1 MLDIKWIRANP
12 ELFKAAMI
20 KRGDASLENPTNKA
34 ILQEAGNPTEPAK
47 ILEILINN
55 ASRVV
60 IDKLQPL
67 EELDARRREMIAKV
81 EALQAERNNVNKEI
95 GRRKAA
101 KEPCEDLFAG
111 MKEMGNQA
119 KELEKQLEEIDQA
132 LNNMLLTIPNVPN
145 ATTPVGRDE
154 SANVEVRRFGTPRKF
169 DFQVKD
175 HVDLGANLGILD
187 FDRAAKLT
195 GTRFSVLTGP
205 GARLERALI
214 NFMLDTHTQ
223 KHGYREI
230 LPPFI
235 VNAESMKGTGQL
247 PKFEQDLFKLQGFD
261 YYLIPTAEVP
271 VTNLYANEIL
281 KESDLTIA
289 FTAYTPCFR
298 SEAGSYG
305 RDTRGLIRQH
315 QFDKVELVKFC
326 KPEDSY
332 NELEKLLD
340 NAEEILRLLGLPY
353 RVVAL
358 STGDLGFSA
367 AKTYDIEVW
376 LPSQNTF
383 REISSCSNF
392 EDFQARRAGIRY
404 KGSDAKAKTAFV
416 HTLNGS
422 GLAVGRTWLA
432 ILENFQEED
441 GRVRIPEVLRPYMGG
456 QEYLEPLN
464 RPAPAKAAA
473 EMTAAS

>member
-1 MLDIKWIRANP
+1 MLDIRWIRANP

-20 KRGDASLENPTNKA
+20 KRGEASAAHPANQK
-34 ILQEAGNPTEPAK
+34 ILQAAGDPKAPEK
-47 ILEILINN
+47 ILEVLLAN
-55 ASRVV
+55 AAEVY
-60 IDKLQPL
+60 IEKLDPL
-67 EELDARRREMIAKV
+67 EKLDIQRREAIGKM

-95 GRRKAA
+95 ARRKVN
-101 KEPCEDLFAG
+101 KEPAEELFAG
-111 MKEMGNQA
+111 MKQVGAQI
-119 KELEKQLEEIDQA
+119 KDLEKQVDELDQA
-132 LNNMLLTIPNVPN
+132 MNEMLLVIPNAPH
-145 ATTPVGRDE
+145 ASTPLGCDE
-154 SANVEVRRFGTPRKF
+154 SANVEVRKFGQPASYSF
-169 DFQVKD
+169 AVKD
-175 HVDLGANLGILD
+175 HVDLGNALGILD
-187 FDRAAKLT
+187 LDRAAKLT
-195 GTRFSVLTGP
+195 GARFSVLTGA

-214 NFMLDTHTQ
+214 QFMLDTHTQ

-235 VNAESMKGTGQL
+235 VNATSMRGTGQL
-247 PKFEQDLFKLQGFD
+247 PKFEQDLFKLQGHD

-271 VTNLYANEIL
+271 VTNLYAGEIL
-281 KESDLTIA
+281 KDADLTISYA
-289 FTAYTPCFR
+289 AYTPCFR

-326 KPEDSY
+326 RPEDSY
-332 NELEKLLD
+332 AELEKLLD
-340 NAEEILRLLGLPY
+340 NAEEILRLLQLPY

-376 LPSQNTF
+376 LPSQNCY

-392 EDFQARRAGIRY
+392 EDFQARRASIRY

-422 GLAVGRTWLA
+422 GLAVGRTWVA
-432 ILENFQEED
+432 ILENYQDEN
-441 GRVRIPEVLRPYMGG
+441 GRICIPDALRPYLGG
-456 QEYLEPLN
+456 MTHIEP
-464 RPAPAKAAA
+464 
-473 EMTAAS
+473 

>member
-1 MLDIKWIRANP
+1 MLDIRWIRANP

-20 KRGDASLENPTNKA
+20 RRGEASVDNPINKK
-34 ILQEAGNPTEPAK
+34 ILQEAGDPKEPGK
-47 ILEILINN
+47 ILEALLDN
-55 ASRVV
+55 AAEVY
-60 IDKLQPL
+60 IEKLEPL
-67 EELDARRREMIAKV
+67 ENIDAQRREAIGRL
-81 EALQAERNNVNKEI
+81 EALQAERNTVNKEI
-95 GRRKAA
+95 GRRKAN
-101 KEPCEDLFAG
+101 KEPAEELFAG
-111 MKEMGNQA
+111 MKEVGNQI
-119 KELEKQLEEIDQA
+119 KELEKTVDELDQA
-132 LNNMLLTIPNVPN
+132 MNEKLLVIPNAPHH
-145 ATTPVGRDE
+145 TTPLGCDE
-154 SANVEVRRFGTPRKF
+154 TANLEVRKYGQPPKF
-169 DFQVKD
+169 EFTVKD
-175 HVDLGANLGILD
+175 HVDLGSELGILD

-195 GTRFSVLTGP
+195 GARFSVLTGS

-214 NFMLDTHTQ
+214 NFMLDVHTQ

-235 VNAESMKGTGQL
+235 VNADSMRGTGQL

-271 VTNLYANEIL
+271 VTNLYSGEIL
-281 KESDLTIA
+281 KESDLTISYV
-289 FTAYTPCFR
+289 AYTPCFR

-332 NELEKLLD
+332 EELEKLLD
-340 NAEEILRLLGLPY
+340 NAEEILRLLKLPY

-376 LPSQNTF
+376 LPSQNCY

-392 EDFQARRAGIRY
+392 EDFQARRASIRY
-404 KGSDAKAKTAFV
+404 KGSDAKAKTSLV

-432 ILENFQEED
+432 IVENYQDES
-441 GRVRIPEVLRPYMGG
+441 GRVRIPEVLLPYMGG
-456 QEYLEPLN
+456 LTHLE
-464 RPAPAKAAA
+464 RQK
-473 EMTAAS
+473 